1 LIDPIIDILKN
12 PFVIVVL
19 VLVVLAAL
27 VYLYAP
33 DTLSRALSYVR
44 GLLARTPREIGD
56 DEHLKTIVQG
66 WKTTGYIDFS
76 VPHEL
81 RGSADRQNDPGL
93 FYLTVEEHRLIKTI
107 GGATAVE
114 RRWRRATLAEA
125 REAAA
130 NYYTFLQE
138 HPDKALNEDPRRTI
152 AQNRTPSIGSA
163 R

>member
-1 LIDPIIDILKN
+1 MIIDILKN
-12 PFVIVVL
+12 PFVIILL
-19 VLVVLAAL
+19 VLIVFAAL

-33 DTLSRALSYVR
+33 NTLARAVSYIR
-44 GLLARTPREIGD
+44 GLLARTPRETGD
-56 DEHLKTIVQG
+56 DEHLKTVVQD

-76 VPHEL
+76 VPYEL
-81 RGSADRQNDPGL
+81 RGAAERQNEPGL

-130 NYYTFLQE
+130 NYYTFLHE

-152 AQNRTPSIGSA
+152 GQTRTPAIGSA